1 MLIQLALGSVIYLLY
16 LRFFMIC
23 KTSMGIVNFFLQL
36 SLFIGMFTII
46 LSEGCFL
53 RKHSP
58 TTTERSRPL
67 IAESEKSSCCP
78 KIMDL
83 FITKEKSIGR
93 FLLNEKNLKIN
104 DNICEFYLPSTIMIQ
119 GKNLNSN
126 TAAIQWISISETE
139 FNMLKSLGKIN
150 SELSIENIEFRLE
163 ITKLNNLYEVK
174 FFSK

>member
-1 MLIQLALGSVIYLLY
+1 
-16 LRFFMIC
+16 
-23 KTSMGIVNFFLQL
+23 
-36 SLFIGMFTII
+36 
-46 LSEGCFL
+46 
-53 RKHSP
+53 
-58 TTTERSRPL
+58 
-67 IAESEKSSCCP
+67 
-78 KIMDL
+78 
-83 FITKEKSIGR
+83 
-93 FLLNEKNLKIN
+93 
-104 DNICEFYLPSTIMIQ
+104 MIQ